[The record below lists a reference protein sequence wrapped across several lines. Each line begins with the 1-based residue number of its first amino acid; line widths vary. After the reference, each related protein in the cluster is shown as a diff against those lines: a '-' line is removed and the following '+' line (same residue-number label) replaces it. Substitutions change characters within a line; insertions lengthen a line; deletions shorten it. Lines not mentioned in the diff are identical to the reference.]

1 MQASDVRGDGG
12 DLLLLLRLCHLDHLR
27 RPTGSD
33 QEIERRHVLHTQTG
47 DQPMLRVERLE
58 ELRLQLPLRQCGGV
72 APVRHPDQES
82 VIGRLEVEEVDLSRP

>member
-1 MQASDVRGDGG
+1 MQTGNVGGDGC
-12 DLLLLLRLCHLDHLR
+12 DLLLLLCLRHLDHLR

-47 DQPMLRVERLE
+47 DQPMLRVEGLE
-58 ELRLQLPLRQCGGV
+58 ELRLQLPLRQCGRV
-72 APVRHPDQES
+72 APIRHPDEES